1 MFLEKKKE
9 KGGIQNVCKSVP
21 KKEKLTV
28 VIDLIHILE
37 HEYGVKSFMYII
49 SVYKLANELQV

>member
-1 MFLEKKKE
+1 MFLEKKE

-28 VIDLIHILE
+28 VIIDLIHILE
-37 HEYGVKSFMYII
+37 HEYSVKSFMYII
-49 SVYKLANELQV
+49 SIYKLANELQV